1 MREKLDEPMHISEVM
16 AEYLQELEST
26 CNNHQATLN
35 EGGSLYAQGGG
46 Q

>member
-1 MREKLDEPMHISEVM
+1 MHISEVM
-16 AEYLQELEST
+16 AEYLQELEAT
-26 CNNHQATLN
+26 CRTNQATLN